1 MRKLTT
7 VFSLVLLAAFFA
19 YGHIHAQNDQEL
31 IGEIAPSFNLKNIDG
46 SMVSLNDYVADENV
60 HGVIVI
66 FTCNHCP
73 YSKLYEDRIVAL
85 DKQFKAQGYP
95 VVAINPNDPEAY
107 PEDDFAGMKKRAKE
121 KGFTF
126 PYLVDETQEIAEA
139 YGATRTPH
147 TYLLQ
152 KDEDQFEVVYVGAID
167 DNPKDDTG
175 VEVHYVNDAIQN
187 AVEGQRVE
195 TNYTK
200 AIGCSIKWKK
210 S

>member
-19 YGHIHAQNDQEL
+19 YGHISAQNDQKL
-31 IGEIAPSFNLKNIDG
+31 IGETAPSFNLKNIDG
-46 SMVSLNDYVADENV
+46 EMVSLDDYMADEDVN
-60 HGVIVI
+60 GVIVI

-85 DKQFKAQGYP
+85 DKQFKPQGYP
-95 VVAINPNDPEAY
+95 VVAINPNDPTAY
-107 PEDDFAGMKKRAKE
+107 PEDDFKGMQKRAKE

-126 PYLVDETQEIAEA
+126 PYLVDETQEIAAA
-139 YGATRTPH
+139 YSATRTPH

-152 KDEDQFEVVYVGAID
+152 KDDDRFEVVYVGAID
-167 DNPKDDTG
+167 DSPKDAES
-175 VEVHYVNDAIQN
+175 VEAMYVNDAIQN
-187 AVEGQRVE
+187 AVEGTRVE

>member
-7 VFSLVLLAAFFA
+7 VFSLVVLAAFFA
-19 YGHIHAQNDQEL
+19 YGHVQGQNDQEL
-31 IGEIAPSFNLKNIDG
+31 IGEMAPSFELKNIDG
-46 SMVSLNDYVADENV
+46 NMVSLDDYHQMDNV
-60 HGVIVI
+60 QGVIVV

-85 DKQFKAQGYP
+85 DNEFKGQGYP
-95 VVAINPNDPEAY
+95 VVAINPNDPTAY
-107 PEDDFAGMKKRAKE
+107 PEDDFENMKVRAEE

-147 TYLLQ
+147 TYILQ
-152 KDEDQFEVVYVGAID
+152 KTDEGFEVVYVGAID
-167 DNPKDDTG
+167 DNPKDET
-175 VEVHYVNDAIQN
+175 A
-187 AVEGQRVE
+187 VE
-195 TNYTK
+195 TNYIEKAVMNVMEGQNVEESYTK

>member
-19 YGHIHAQNDQEL
+19 YGHVQAQDDQKL
-31 IGEIAPSFNLKNIDG
+31 IGEDAPAFNLKNIDG
-46 SMVSLNDYVADENV
+46 SMVSLDSYMADESIN
-60 HGVIVI
+60 GVIVV

-73 YSKLYEDRIVAL
+73 YSKLYEDRLVAL
-85 DKQFKAQGYP
+85 DKEFKGQGYP
-95 VVAINPNDPEAY
+95 VVAINPNDPAAY
-107 PEDDFAGMKKRAKE
+107 PEDDFAHMKKRAKD

-126 PYLVDETQEIAEA
+126 PYLLDETQEIAEA

-152 KDEDQFEVVYVGAID
+152 KDDDRFEVVYVGAID
-167 DNPKDDTG
+167 DNPKQAES
-175 VEVHYVNDAIQN
+175 VEVMYVNDAIQN
-187 AVEGQRVE
+187 VVDGKRVE

>member
-19 YGHIHAQNDQEL
+19 YGHISAQNDQKL

-46 SMVSLNDYVADENV
+46 NMVSLDDYMADEDVN
-60 HGVIVI
+60 GVIVI

-85 DKQFKAQGYP
+85 DKQFKPQGYP
-95 VVAINPNDPEAY
+95 VIAINPNDPTAY
-107 PEDDFAGMKKRAKE
+107 PEDDFKGMQKRAKE

-126 PYLVDETQEIAEA
+126 PYLVDETQEIAAA
-139 YGATRTPH
+139 YAATRTPH

-167 DNPKDDTG
+167 DSPKDAEA
-175 VEVHYVNDAIQN
+175 VEAMYVNDAIQN
-187 AVEGQRVE
+187 AVNGARVE